1 MKSQK
6 RIRFE
11 KIASNRVQR
20 ILDTLSSLSNCSNK
34 NNYEYSK
41 EDTDIMFKSLK
52 EKLRETELIFQSKV
66 NKSELNKFKF

>member
-20 ILDTLSSLSNCSNK
+20 ILDTMNSLSNCSNK

-41 EDTDIMFKSLK
+41 EDADIMFKSIK
-52 EKLRETELIFQSKV
+52 DKLRETELIFQSKI
-66 NKSELNKFKF
+66 NKSESKKFKF

>member
-6 RIRFE
+6 RTRFE

-20 ILDTLSSLSNCSNK
+20 ILDTLNSLSNCSNK

-52 EKLRETELIFQSKV
+52 DKLRETELIFQSKI
-66 NKSELNKFKF
+66 NKSESNKFKF

>member
-6 RIRFE
+6 RLRFE

-20 ILDTLSSLSNCSNK
+20 ILDTLNSLSNCSNK
-34 NNYEYSK
+34 NNYEYTK

>member
-6 RIRFE
+6 RTRFE

-20 ILDTLSSLSNCSNK
+20 ILDTLNSLSNCSNK

-41 EDTDIMFKSLK
+41 EDTDTMFKSLK
-52 EKLRETELIFQSKV
+52 DKLRETELIFQSKI
-66 NKSELNKFKF
+66 NKSESNKFKF

>member
-6 RIRFE
+6 RTRFE

-20 ILDTLSSLSNCSNK
+20 ILDTLNSLSNCSNK
-34 NNYEYSK
+34 NNYEYTK

-52 EKLRETELIFQSKV
+52 DKLRETELIFQSKI
-66 NKSELNKFKF
+66 NKSESNKFKF

>member
-20 ILDTLSSLSNCSNK
+20 ILDTLNSLSNCSNK

-41 EDTDIMFKSLK
+41 EDTDIMFRSLK
-52 EKLRETELIFQSKV
+52 DKLRETELIFQSKI
-66 NKSELNKFKF
+66 NKSESNKFKF

>member
-20 ILDTLSSLSNCSNK
+20 ILDTLNSLSNCSNK

-52 EKLRETELIFQSKV
+52 DKLRETELIFQSKI
-66 NKSELNKFKF
+66 NKSAANKFKF

>member
-20 ILDTLSSLSNCSNK
+20 ILDTMTSLSNCSNK

-41 EDTDIMFKSLK
+41 EDTDIMFRSLK
-52 EKLRETELIFQSKV
+52 DKLRETELIFQSKI
-66 NKSELNKFKF
+66 NKSESNKFKF

>member
-20 ILDTLSSLSNCSNK
+20 ILDTLNSLSNCSNK
-34 NNYEYSK
+34 NNYEYNK

-52 EKLRETELIFQSKV
+52 DKLRETELIFQSKI
-66 NKSELNKFKF
+66 NKTESNKFKF

>member
-6 RIRFE
+6 RLRFE

-20 ILDTLSSLSNCSNK
+20 ILDTLNSLSNCSNK
-34 NNYEYSK
+34 NNYEYTK

-52 EKLRETELIFQSKV
+52 EKLRETELIFQSKI
-66 NKSELNKFKF
+66 NKSESNKFKF

>member
-1 MKSQK
+1 MKSQR

-20 ILDTLSSLSNCSNK
+20 ILDTLTSLSNCSNK

-52 EKLRETELIFQSKV
+52 DRLRETELIFQSKI
-66 NKSELNKFKF
+66 NKSESNKFKF

>member
-20 ILDTLSSLSNCSNK
+20 ILDTLTSLSNCSNK

-41 EDTDIMFKSLK
+41 EDTDIMFRSLK
-52 EKLRETELIFQSKV
+52 DKLRETELIFQSKI
-66 NKSELNKFKF
+66 NKSVSNKFKF

>member
-1 MKSQK
+1 MKSNK

-20 ILDTLSSLSNCSNK
+20 IIDTLTSLSNCSNK

-41 EDTDIMFKSLK
+41 DDTDKMFKILK
-52 EKLRETELIFQSKV
+52 EKLKETELTFNTKLS
-66 NKSELNKFKF
+66 KSESNTFKF

>member
-20 ILDTLSSLSNCSNK
+20 ILDTLNSLSNCSNK
-34 NNYEYSK
+34 NNYEYTK

>member
-20 ILDTLSSLSNCSNK
+20 ILDTLNSLSNCSNK

-41 EDTDIMFKSLK
+41 EDTDIMFKSIRD
-52 EKLRETELIFQSKV
+52 KLRETELIFQSKI
-66 NKSELNKFKF
+66 NKSESNRFKF

>member
-20 ILDTLSSLSNCSNK
+20 ILDTLTSLSNCSNK

>member
-20 ILDTLSSLSNCSNK
+20 ILDTMTSLSNCSNK

-41 EDTDIMFKSLK
+41 DDTDIMFRSLK
-52 EKLRETELIFQSKV
+52 DKLRETELIFQSKI
-66 NKSELNKFKF
+66 NKSKSNKFKF

>member
-20 ILDTLSSLSNCSNK
+20 ILDTLNSLSNCSNK

-41 EDTDIMFKSLK
+41 EDTDTMFKSLK
-52 EKLRETELIFQSKV
+52 DKLRETELIFQSKI
-66 NKSELNKFKF
+66 NKSESNKFKF

>member
-6 RIRFE
+6 RTRFE

-20 ILDTLSSLSNCSNK
+20 ILDTLNSLSNCSNK
-34 NNYEYSK
+34 NNYEYTK

-52 EKLRETELIFQSKV
+52 DKLRET
-66 NKSELNKFKF
+66 

>member
-20 ILDTLSSLSNCSNK
+20 ILDTLKSLSNCSNK

-41 EDTDIMFKSLK
+41 EDTDIMFRSLK
-52 EKLRETELIFQSKV
+52 DKLRETELIFQSKI
-66 NKSELNKFKF
+66 NKSESHKFKF

>member
-6 RIRFE
+6 RLRFE

-20 ILDTLSSLSNCSNK
+20 IIDTLTSLSNCSNK

-41 EDTDIMFKSLK
+41 EDTDKMFKIIK
-52 EKLRETELIFQSKV
+52 DKLRETEMTFNTKLSKSDS
-66 NKSELNKFKF
+66 NIFKF

>member
-6 RIRFE
+6 RLRFE

-20 ILDTLSSLSNCSNK
+20 IIDTLTSLSNCSNK

-41 EDTDIMFKSLK
+41 EDADKMFKILK
-52 EKLRETELIFQSKV
+52 DKLRETEMTFNTKLSKTDS
-66 NKSELNKFKF
+66 NIFKF

>member
-20 ILDTLSSLSNCSNK
+20 ILDTLNSLSNCSNK

-52 EKLRETELIFQSKV
+52 DKLRETELIFQSKI
-66 NKSELNKFKF
+66 NKSESNKFKF

>member
-11 KIASNRVQR
+11 KIASNRVQK
-20 ILDTLSSLSNCSNK
+20 ILDTLTSLSNCSNK

-52 EKLRETELIFQSKV
+52 DKLRETELIFQSKI
-66 NKSELNKFKF
+66 NKSESNKFKF

>member
-20 ILDTLSSLSNCSNK
+20 ILDTLTSLSNCSNK

-41 EDTDIMFKSLK
+41 EDTDIMFRSLK
-52 EKLRETELIFQSKV
+52 DKLRETELIFQSKI
-66 NKSELNKFKF
+66 NKSESNKFKF